1 MLLPLTAILIAYIA
15 MGVFP
20 FGNQATMIIDSYHQY
35 VPFFSEFHDKI
46 WHGESFLYS
55 WHGSLGF
62 NFIAVQAYYL
72 ASPLNFLI
80 ALFPA
85 SMMIEAFET
94 LIVLKICLSGWTA
107 YRYLRRRTGRND
119 YSTVVFAS
127 FYALGGFSIAYN
139 WNVMWLDSIVL
150 FPIILMGVEKLIN
163 DRDGRMYAVSMGLAI
178 FCNYYMAIMIC
189 IFVVLY
195 FFVIWF
201 SRKREGI
208 RQFLRS
214 GIHFVLCS
222 VLAGGMA
229 AIYLFPTYYTLIN
242 SSQGSAPTSFKIY
255 RNFLEIFRQQFALVE
270 PTQLTGAPN
279 IYCGVLL
286 VMLVVFY
293 AVSKTIPLREKIG
306 RLFVTGFVLVSLNI
320 NVLDYVWHG
329 FHFPNNLP
337 ADSLLFIFSWW
348 SLWPTMHGSHCG

>member
-1 MLLPLTAILIAYIA
+1 MKNRISKKRHNSYSGQRRKKNFRDWPKNPHFYGALAMLLPLTAILIAYIA

-163 DRDGRMYAVSMGLAI
+163 AVA
-178 FCNYYMAIMIC
+178 
-189 IFVVLY
+189 
-195 FFVIWF
+195 
-201 SRKREGI
+201 
-208 RQFLRS
+208 
-214 GIHFVLCS
+214 H
-222 VLAGGMA
+222 
-229 AIYLFPTYYTLIN
+229 P
-242 SSQGSAPTSFKIY
+242 
-255 RNFLEIFRQQFALVE
+255 NFGALVDIGNFSCADE
-270 PTQLTGAPN
+270 YNPASVGIMAP
-279 IYCGVLL
+279 
-286 VMLVVFY
+286 Y
-293 AVSKTIPLREKIG
+293 AIHAHAKDFHIKSGKALREEVICKFSAKG
-306 RLFVTGFVLVSLNI
+306 RCEPSNI
-320 NVLDYVWHG
+320 TLSK
-329 FHFPNNLP
+329 P
-337 ADSLLFIFSWW
+337 AS
-348 SLWPTMHGSHCG
+348 MHRSKSS

>member
-1 MLLPLTAILIAYIA
+1 MKNRISKKRHNSYRKRERNFRDWPKNPHFYGALAMLLPLTAILIAYIV
-15 MGVFP
+15 MDVSLS
-20 FGNQATMIIDSYHQY
+20 GNQATMIIDSYHQY

-150 FPIILMGVEKLIN
+150 FPIILMGVEKL
-163 DRDGRMYAVSMGLAI
+163 D
-178 FCNYYMAIMIC
+178 
-189 IFVVLY
+189 
-195 FFVIWF
+195 
-201 SRKREGI
+201 
-208 RQFLRS
+208 Q
-214 GIHFVLCS
+214 
-222 VLAGGMA
+222 
-229 AIYLFPTYYTLIN
+229 
-242 SSQGSAPTSFKIY
+242 
-255 RNFLEIFRQQFALVE
+255 
-270 PTQLTGAPN
+270 
-279 IYCGVLL
+279 
-286 VMLVVFY
+286 
-293 AVSKTIPLREKIG
+293 
-306 RLFVTGFVLVSLNI
+306 
-320 NVLDYVWHG
+320 
-329 FHFPNNLP
+329 
-337 ADSLLFIFSWW
+337 
-348 SLWPTMHGSHCG
+348 